1 MQVLLLVRATP
12 ADGAAAYTDGDVLR
26 DIVVAC
32 RADAGVGFRIDPG
45 RVHAQVDRL
54 PVEGFLAGL
63 GVQRAQQPPGLRHR
77 RLLRSGDAEHVAA
90 VGDLHAQAQPDL
102 PPGRVERAGEVGQ
115 ALDVGRFE
123 GEVAMGV
130 EGRRVG
136 TGGGSWS
143 CY

>member
-32 RADAGVGFRIDPG
+32 RADAGVGFRMDPG

-63 GVQRAQQPPGLRHR
+63 GVQRAQQPLGLRHR
-77 RLLRSGDAEHVAA
+77 RLLRSEEHTSELQSLMRTSYA
-90 VGDLHAQAQPDL
+90 VFCLNKKTD
-102 PPGRVERAGEVGQ
+102 
-115 ALDVGRFE
+115 
-123 GEVAMGV
+123 
-130 EGRRVG
+130 
-136 TGGGSWS
+136 TT
-143 CY
+143 

>member
-12 ADGAAAYTDGDVLR
+12 ADGAAAYTGGDVLR

-63 GVQRAQQPPGLRHR
+63 GVQRAQQPLGLRHR
-77 RLLRSGDAEHVAA
+77 RRSEEHTSELQSLMRRSYA
-90 VGDLHAQAQPDL
+90 VFCL
-102 PPGRVERAGEVGQ
+102 
-115 ALDVGRFE
+115 
-123 GEVAMGV
+123 
-130 EGRRVG
+130 
-136 TGGGSWS
+136 
-143 CY
+143 